1 MDVTYPYCCGL
12 DVHKKFVTACVL
24 TPGDGPEPVKT
35 VREFRT
41 MTGDL
46 LALADW
52 LDRAGVTHV
61 AMESTGV
68 LWQPVWNLLEERFT
82 LLLVN
87 AAHIKAVPG
96 RKTDVKDAEWLA
108 ELLRFGL
115 LAPSFVPDR
124 AQRDLRELTRY
135 RTSLVQSRTAEVN
148 RLHKTLEGANIKLG
162 AVVSDLTGVSARAML
177 EQLAAGNEDAAALA
191 QLAYGAMRTKLA
203 ELEAALCGRLTDHQ
217 RFMIAQHLIAIDTID
232 AQLETVQTEIDRR
245 MVPVARELAALDQ
258 IPGIGPRTA
267 VVIIA
272 EVGTDMSR
280 FPSAAHLSSWAGD
293 VPRPACECRQAA
305 FGTDAHGQ
313 SVAAHGVDRGGA
325 GGGAQPYL
333 RAGGAVSAAGGQTR
347 EKESRG
353 GGGTGDPG
361 DRVPRVEHGRVLRR
375 QPRPQSGARRSAPRT
390 TSLGAPIGGNG
401 TSGHPPA
408 SRVTRP
414 FSEKWRNLSPLPIA
428 GHLWSAPSAI
438 CQMSHWIPSSA
449 DWQM

>member
-280 FPSAAHLSSWAGD
+280 FPSAAHLSSWAAMCPGQHASAGKQRSGRTRTGNRWLRTALTEAAQAAGRSHTSALGARYRRLAARRGKKKAAVAVGRVILEIVYHVLSTGECYDDSRVRSLEQGD
-293 VPRPACECRQAA
+293 PLREQRRLVRRLEEMGHQVILRPAA
-305 FGTDAHGQ
+305 
-313 SVAAHGVDRGGA
+313 
-325 GGGAQPYL
+325 
-333 RAGGAVSAAGGQTR
+333 
-347 EKESRG
+347 
-353 GGGTGDPG
+353 
-361 DRVPRVEHGRVLRR
+361 
-375 QPRPQSGARRSAPRT
+375 
-390 TSLGAPIGGNG
+390 
-401 TSGHPPA
+401 
-408 SRVTRP
+408 
-414 FSEKWRNLSPLPIA
+414 
-428 GHLWSAPSAI
+428 
-438 CQMSHWIPSSA
+438 
-449 DWQM
+449 